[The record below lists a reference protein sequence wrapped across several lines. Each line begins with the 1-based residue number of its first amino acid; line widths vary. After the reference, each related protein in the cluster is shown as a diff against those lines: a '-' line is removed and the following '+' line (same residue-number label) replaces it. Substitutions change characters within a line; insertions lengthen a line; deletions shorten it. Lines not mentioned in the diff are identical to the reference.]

1 MLSCKSNNLQSY
13 IRSALSCPSF
23 PSSLSLAG
31 PRKLEK
37 GLHSRRVCDHT
48 GLARGR
54 RLHGFA
60 TKGPHETD
68 TDTQAVPLS
77 ELRELVKL
85 SLLGLSYS
93 GDEADIIGDVSPS
106 LSEHV

>member
-1 MLSCKSNNLQSY
+1 MLYCKSNYLQSC
-13 IRSALSCPSF
+13 IRSALSCPPL
-23 PSSLSLAG
+23 PSSFSLAG
-31 PRKLEK
+31 PRRLEK
-37 GLHSRRVCDHT
+37 GLHGCLVCDPT

-60 TKGPHETD
+60 TTGSHDTD
-68 TDTQAVPLS
+68 TDTQAVHLS
-77 ELRELVKL
+77 ELRELVNA
-85 SLLGLSYS
+85 SLLRLSYS